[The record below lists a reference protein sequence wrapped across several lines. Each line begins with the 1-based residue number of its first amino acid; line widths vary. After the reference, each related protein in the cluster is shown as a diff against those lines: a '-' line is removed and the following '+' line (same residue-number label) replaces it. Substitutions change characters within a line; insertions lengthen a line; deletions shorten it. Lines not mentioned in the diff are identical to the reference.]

1 MVKRFG
7 SEIARLPKALWDAPV
22 ARAVAVM
29 RDYDN
34 DVNDT
39 RINTYIPDGRW
50 ELGRWIGEFAGRQI
64 PTDIVWPSS
73 NLKGYKILI
82 LPHLKI
88 VDKALV
94 EKVTAFA
101 QAGGVVVVGAQ
112 SGLKDRNCHIVEAVL
127 PGLWRKV
134 AGVEVEDWT
143 MLDGKTRPV
152 KLGGDRNFTLSL
164 FAERLKPTR
173 GTEVLATW
181 DTDDTLLAGAPAI
194 TRAKVGKGSII
205 YVGGYCPSE
214 ATDTLADELMEMAG
228 LSSLVD
234 ATPRVEAISRDS
246 GKHKYL
252 FLMNHSTKPEQVR
265 GLPEKCKELLT
276 AQKIAGGTL
285 TLPAYGV
292 AIVES

>member
-1 MVKRFG
+1 M
-7 SEIARLPKALWDAPV
+7 
-22 ARAVAVM
+22 
-29 RDYDN
+29 
-34 DVNDT
+34 
-39 RINTYIPDGRW
+39 
-50 ELGRWIGEFAGRQI
+50 
-64 PTDIVWPSS
+64 
-73 NLKGYKILI
+73 
-82 LPHLKI
+82 
-88 VDKALV
+88 
-94 EKVTAFA
+94 TAFA
-101 QAGGVVVVGAQ
+101 QAGGVVVLGAQ

-276 AQKIAGGTL
+276 AQKVAGGTL